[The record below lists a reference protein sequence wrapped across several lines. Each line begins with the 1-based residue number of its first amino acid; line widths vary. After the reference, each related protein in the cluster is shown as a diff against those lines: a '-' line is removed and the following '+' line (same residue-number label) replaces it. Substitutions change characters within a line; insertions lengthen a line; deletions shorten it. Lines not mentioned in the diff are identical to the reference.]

1 MDLGDYWQEN
11 KRFVTG
17 VGAGVVVFL
26 IGFALVRSYFEG
38 DIQSKR
44 REIGKRESDLAQPMF
59 SATELAD
66 AQAQHD
72 ALTAAVAELTEA
84 ARFEP
89 RPEFVIDPSRGAA
102 NAQYLRALSRVREG
116 LLLRANRANVGMD
129 PSLGLPALSPT
140 REAEIERYLEALDVV
155 ETVSD
160 IAIDARVDRVERIR
174 IKLDPG
180 LHSREGLGSVERTLV
195 TFSMTGTSLALTRVL
210 TWTQR
215 PRERGDGTRPPVLHL
230 DGLEIVPS
238 RSKQDE
244 VRMEV
249 TVVIA
254 RIPETED
261 VS

>member
-89 RPEFVIDPSRGAA
+89 RPEFKIPSGVVQGGIVATMLDMA
-102 NAQYLRALSRVREG
+102 MAVAGDGALSTASLELQILRPVVVTTGRSRRRVS
-116 LLLRANRANVGMD
+116 NTCIC
-129 PSLGLPALSPT
+129 SS
-140 REAEIERYLEALDVV
+140 
-155 ETVSD
+155 
-160 IAIDARVDRVERIR
+160 
-174 IKLDPG
+174 
-180 LHSREGLGSVERTLV
+180 
-195 TFSMTGTSLALTRVL
+195 
-210 TWTQR
+210 
-215 PRERGDGTRPPVLHL
+215 
-230 DGLEIVPS
+230 
-238 RSKQDE
+238 
-244 VRMEV
+244 
-249 TVVIA
+249 
-254 RIPETED
+254 
-261 VS
+261 